1 MVSLEKL
8 YQHTDDGLDI
18 VLHYFPE
25 ARESVGNE
33 KRAFRAFRPNEK
45 TPSARLYP
53 PKAGVNQ
60 SCWRVADYGDDNE
73 KLSPI
78 DIVRR
83 IEGCNF
89 PEAVMKMAALFG
101 VPDELNREINR
112 PLIKERAARADD
124 PKEGRVYAFLDK
136 IPDEHLP
143 VLGPK
148 VKREHAEALGWH
160 AAEYV
165 GYVRDGRVKMEYSTE
180 NYPILM
186 RECRVPES
194 GGKPAAV
201 FYKIYKPLNP
211 EKQYRFSYTPDGVK
225 PRNYVNGLEELKEL
239 HRQFNNKREQEFFN
253 DPNNEGKPFIA
264 QKLDEAF
271 ICSGERDALCCKSMG
286 YPPLW
291 FNSESYKMSDDEYR
305 EIMKYVK
312 VLYNIPDLDETGRK
326 KGTELAL
333 RFLDIRTIWLPEWL
347 SEWKDNRRKPR
358 KDLRDWMELRN
369 EKKDFEGL
377 INLATPAKFWAEYWN
392 TKRERMEY
400 NILPTPLYNFLQL
413 HGYYRLADPNSKD
426 ARYIRIVGNTVK
438 EVNVRDVRDFVRDW
452 AEETCQPIELRDVIA
467 TSGRVNG
474 VQALEGVKK
483 VDLDFTSYTP
493 TSQFFYVQ
501 GKTLEVTAQGI
512 IDHGNSMS
520 AGRYVWEDNVLPHKY
535 TPLPPMFNITRSMD
549 KEGNPK
555 FDIEVKDT
563 TSRTFGTM
571 INTSR
576 LHWRKEIEERFEG
589 DWAASDAYHAA
600 NPFRIDGEG
609 LTPEEIQEQ
618 KQCLLNKI
626 FVIGFLLHRY
636 KAPSRAWAPFAMDYK
651 IGETGQCNGRSGK
664 SFLFFALA
672 NFMKYVKLSGRDKNL
687 MANKHVFEEIDV
699 HTDFVFVDD
708 LDRYFE
714 MGVFYDII
722 TSGITIN
729 RKNAAIYTIKYKDAP
744 KFGFSSNYV
753 PTEFSASTMARMIYM
768 VYSDYYH
775 ERTADSDYR
784 QTRSIRTDHG
794 MELFGDD
801 YSPADWNADINF
813 FLQCT
818 QFYLSIAQENIKIQA
833 PMHNILL
840 RKHRADMG
848 DSFEDW
854 ANTYF
859 APENVEHLDCLLPR
873 SAVFDDFCRAAGN
886 MGRNIKMPTFTKKLQ
901 AFAEFADHIHCLNPP
916 ELRNSQNRISRRVDG
931 KLEDMIYLRTTE
943 AERMRQEL
951 NESLLQ
957 PSDVISP
964 FIPDEKV
971 IM

>member
-8 YQHTDDGLDI
+8 YQSTRDGLDI
-18 VLHYFPE
+18 ILHYFPE
-25 ARESVGNE
+25 ARDSVGNE
-33 KRAFRAFRPNEK
+33 KRAFRAFRPSEK
-45 TPSARLYP
+45 TPSAHLYAP
-53 PKAGVNQ
+53 RSGTKVP
-60 SCWRVADYGDDNE
+60 CWRVCDYGDDTE
-73 KLSPI
+73 SLSPI
-78 DIVRR
+78 DIVMRQESLR
-83 IEGCNF
+83 F
-89 PEAVMKMAALFG
+89 SEAVMKMAAFFG
-101 VPDELNREINR
+101 VTDELNREVNR
-112 PLIKERAARADD
+112 PIIKMRAATAAE
-124 PKEGRVYAFLDK
+124 PKDGRVFSLLDK
-136 IPDEHLP
+136 IPDYVLP

-160 AAEYV
+160 LAEWV
-165 GYVRDGRVKMEYSTE
+165 GYVKDGQVKQEFSTE
-180 NYPILM
+180 HYPILM
-186 RECRVPES
+186 RACRVPES
-194 GGKPAAV
+194 GGKPATV

-225 PRNYVNGLEELKEL
+225 PRCYVNGLEELRDL
-239 HRQFNNKREQEFFN
+239 HRTFNTQREQEFFADPAN
-253 DPNNEGKPFIA
+253 DGKPFVA

-286 YPPLW
+286 FPPLW
-291 FNSESYKMSDDEYR
+291 FNSESYKMSEEEYR

-326 KGTELAL
+326 KGTALAL
-333 RFLDIRTIWLPEWL
+333 RFPDIRTIWLPEWL
-347 SEWKDNRRKPR
+347 STWRDHRGKPR
-358 KDLRDWMELRN
+358 KDLRDWMELRH
-369 EKKDFEGL
+369 EKRDFEGL
-377 INLATPAKFWAEYWN
+377 MNIATPAKFWTEYYN
-392 TKRERMEY
+392 SKRERSEY
-400 NILPTPLYNFLQL
+400 QILPSCLYNFLQL
-413 HGYYRLADPNSKD
+413 HGFHRLDDPLCKD
-426 ARYIRIVGNTVK
+426 ARYIRLSDNVVS
-438 EVNVRDVRDFVRDW
+438 EVSVRDVRDFVRRW
-452 AEETCQPIELRDVIA
+452 AEEECLPMELRDVIA
-467 TSGRVNG
+467 TSGRING
-474 VQALEGVKK
+474 VQSLEALRTI
-483 VDLDFTSYTP
+483 DPDFTSYTP
-493 TSQFFYVQ
+493 TSQFFYLQ
-501 GKTLEVTAQGI
+501 NKTVEVTPTEI
-512 IDHGNSMS
+512 IDHGKSS
-520 AGRYVWEDNVLPHKY
+520 ISGRFVWEENVLPHRFDQ
-535 TPLPPMFNITRSMD
+535 LPPMFTIKRDS
-549 KEGNPK
+549 EAGGNPI
-555 FDIEVKDT
+555 FDIDVHNT
-563 TSRTFGTM
+563 SSRTFATL

-576 LHWRKEIEERFEG
+576 LHWRKELEERFDG
-589 DWAASDAYHAA
+589 DWAAADTYHKA
-600 NPFRIDGEG
+600 NLFRIDGEG
-609 LTPEEIQEQ
+609 LTPKEIEEQ

-672 NFMKYVKLSGRDKNL
+672 NLMKYVKLSGRDKNL
-687 MANKHVFEEIDV
+687 LANKHVFEEIDR

-729 RKNAAIYTIKYKDAP
+729 RKNSAIYTIKYKDAP

-775 ERTADSDYR
+775 ERTDDSDYR
-784 QTRSIRTDHG
+784 QSRSIRTDHG

-801 YSPADWNADINF
+801 YSEADWNADINF

-818 QFYLSIAQENIKIQA
+818 QFYLSICQENIKIQA

-859 APENVEHLDCLLPR
+859 AVENVEHLDCLLPR
-873 SAVFDDFCRAAGN
+873 SAVFEDFCRAAGN
-886 MGRNIKMPTFTKKLQ
+886 MGRNIKMPTFSKKLQ
-901 AFAEFADHIHCLNPP
+901 AFAQFAPHIHCLNPP

-943 AERMRQEL
+943 AERLSQEL
-951 NESLLQ
+951 NA
-957 PSDVISP
+957 VIDLSTP
-964 FIPDEKV
+964 PATFFPDEYV
-971 IM
+971 V